1 MNIMYYTDMKKHN
14 ITLLEDAAKL
24 VDELVD
30 EYERQQGVHLSR
42 PQAIVYACKIALALL
57 LKKDK

>member
-1 MNIMYYTDMKKHN
+1 MKKHN
-14 ITLLEDAAKL
+14 ITLLDEAAKV
-24 VDELVD
+24 VDEMIA